1 MRDCDY
7 NDYELQVRKNKLK
20 LYKKSGI
27 VGKVIRPNILKL
39 YREYFEEKKAQI
51 KKDVPQCFYLVRE
64 ENSFFI
70 SDKEIKDLASQIT
83 DELEINLKKI
93 IGNVRVGDVLVR
105 SFTTDKCYLE
115 NKLIYLQ
122 LRMEAK
128 LPTEYRN

>member
-7 NDYELQVRKNKLK
+7 NDYELQIRKNKLK

-27 VGKVIRPNILKL
+27 VGMVIRPNILKL
-39 YREYFEEKKAQI
+39 YREYFEEKTAQI
-51 KKDVPQCFYLVRE
+51 KQDVPQCFYLVRG
-64 ENSFFI
+64 ENSFYI

-83 DELEINLKKI
+83 NELEINLKKI

-105 SFTTDKCYLE
+105 SFATDKCYLE

>member
-27 VGKVIRPNILKL
+27 VGMVIRPNILKL
-39 YREYFEEKKAQI
+39 YREYFEEKTAQI
-51 KKDVPQCFYLVRE
+51 KQDVPQCFYLARG
-64 ENSFFI
+64 ENSFYI

-83 DELEINLKKI
+83 NELEINLKKI

-105 SFTTDKCYLE
+105 SFETDKCYLE